1 MCAGAH
7 CEGPE
12 LRIFRSTKAAR
23 AFLQSLGLRRSVTSM
38 RHPMVPQVIS
48 ALLAFLFLSDAAQA
62 HDIYTHLKSRSG
74 KSCCDNSDC
83 RPAPYRITSSG
94 VEMLVGETW
103 VWVPRGIIEYR
114 MLEGD
119 TGESNGGHWC
129 GERYDGGFVTY
140 CAFLPPTLAAAP

>member
-7 CEGPE
+7 REGPE
-12 LRIFRSTKAAR
+12 LRIFTQRRPREPS
-23 AFLQSLGLRRSVTSM
+23 FNHLGSGGSSRSM
-38 RHPMVPQVIS
+38 RRPMVPQVIS

-94 VEMLVGETW
+94 VEMLVGEHGLGCLVGSSSTACW
-103 VWVPRGIIEYR
+103 RATP
-114 MLEGD
+114 
-119 TGESNGGHWC
+119 
-129 GERYDGGFVTY
+129 ERLGWPLVRR
-140 CAFLPPTLAAAP
+140 AV

>member
-1 MCAGAH
+1 
-7 CEGPE
+7 
-12 LRIFRSTKAAR
+12 
-23 AFLQSLGLRRSVTSM
+23 
-38 RHPMVPQVIS
+38 MVPQVIS
-48 ALLAFLFLSDAAQA
+48 ALLAFLFLSEAAQA

-74 KSCCDNSDC
+74 ESCCDNSDC
-83 RPAPYRITSSG
+83 RPAPYRTTSSG

-119 TGESNGGHWC
+119 TGETNGGHWC

-140 CAFLPPTLAAAP
+140 CAFLPPNLASSRLLKNSFAFGDEAGVIAVVDEDVPDEPPGGA